1 MVVGFFHDAVS
12 FCLLRPRQPGPFG
25 ASRQTRDG
33 LLPTGGIVP
42 PGARR
47 NRRNRSFT
55 LWKII
60 VCESRFVRLR
70 RAAPAVASPERPGG
84 GGREGKG

>member
-1 MVVGFFHDAVS
+1 MMWSPSACF
-12 FCLLRPRQPGPFG
+12 RPRQPGPFG

-47 NRRNRSFT
+47 NRRNGRFT

-60 VCESRFVRLR
+60 FCESGLSGCGGRLR
-70 RAAPAVASPERPGG
+70 L
-84 GGREGKG
+84 